1 MAKDVTGR
9 DDYIIRRALAVGAI
23 SWRNAS
29 AVRADRC
36 EMPAWPA
43 YGLLLL
49 LLTACQSLPPGAQ
62 ACRVERA
69 AVLPVRLDHGILLVP
84 GALNGQP
91 VQLVVDTGAEGSLV
105 SSEAVA
111 RFGLERD
118 TTRRTTINSV
128 GGQITMA
135 NAWVRSFIVGN
146 LETPQVSL
154 AVGPLPALG
163 EPASPLAG
171 LVGAD
176 YLAAFDIE
184 FDLPRQ
190 RMALYRLVDCGPG
203 FSPWSDPAM
212 VLPLRRFRRG
222 LLLLDVQIDRQPVV
236 ALIDSGARLSSIRTE
251 VAERLGVGPAALA
264 RDPLTAGSGVDL
276 IAMAGCLHRF
286 AAVRIGSEVL
296 RDQEIEVAPLALPG
310 ADMLLGA
317 DYLRTRHVWLSY
329 STQRLFL
336 APAR

>member
-1 MAKDVTGR
+1 
-9 DDYIIRRALAVGAI
+9 
-23 SWRNAS
+23 
-29 AVRADRC
+29 
-36 EMPAWPA
+36 
-43 YGLLLL
+43 
-49 LLTACQSLPPGAQ
+49 
-62 ACRVERA
+62 
-69 AVLPVRLDHGILLVP
+69 VLPVRLDHGILLVP

-190 RMALYRLVDCGPG
+190 RIGVVSPG
-203 FSPWSDPAM
+203 
-212 VLPLRRFRRG
+212 
-222 LLLLDVQIDRQPVV
+222 
-236 ALIDSGARLSSIRTE
+236 
-251 VAERLGVGPAALA
+251 
-264 RDPLTAGSGVDL
+264 
-276 IAMAGCLHRF
+276 
-286 AAVRIGSEVL
+286 
-296 RDQEIEVAPLALPG
+296 
-310 ADMLLGA
+310 
-317 DYLRTRHVWLSY
+317 
-329 STQRLFL
+329 
-336 APAR
+336 